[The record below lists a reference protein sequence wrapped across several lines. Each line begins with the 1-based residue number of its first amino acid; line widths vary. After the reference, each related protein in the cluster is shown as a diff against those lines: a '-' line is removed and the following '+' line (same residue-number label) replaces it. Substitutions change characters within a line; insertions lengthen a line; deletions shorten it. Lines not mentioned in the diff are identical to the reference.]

1 MRLQVMEWAGVAIIA
16 TALGLVDYRLG
27 IGAVGLYLFAAAV
40 LAQVMDGGRDGD

>member
-1 MRLQVMEWAGVAIIA
+1 MRLQLLEWAGIGLVA

-27 IGAVGLYLFAAAV
+27 IGAVGLYLFAVAV